1 MEMREDLEKR
11 VRKAGRR
18 AVEYRRMGFH
28 CSESTFLAIN
38 ETLNITDPSMVRI
51 VTGFH
56 GGGGS
61 HRIAEGVDINS
72 VLEGLASGRDRRSP
86 EEAGIQITGHVCGAL
101 ASGIVCIGFLY
112 GRLRPQDDLT
122 CVDELS
128 FDLHSRFLE
137 EFGEKE
143 CLKLREKY
151 VPLSHNNTCE
161 YIYSRGAEIAVR
173 LILEAPKLIRECKK
187 FRSVSDPERERD
199 RQIKK
204 SELLPPL

>member
-1 MEMREDLEKR
+1 MREDLEKR
-11 VRKAGRR
+11 VQKVGRR

-72 VLEGLASGRDRRSP
+72 VLEELASGRDRRSP
-86 EEAGIQITGHVCGAL
+86 EEAGLEITGHLCGAL

-112 GRLRPQDDLT
+112 GRSSPNDDLS

-128 FDLHSRFLE
+128 FELHRRFLKNS
-137 EFGEKE
+137 EKKNALHCE
-143 CLKLREKY
+143 RNMFPSATTTLASIFMVRAQKL
-151 VPLSHNNTCE
+151 
-161 YIYSRGAEIAVR
+161 
-173 LILEAPKLIRECKK
+173 
-187 FRSVSDPERERD
+187 
-199 RQIKK
+199 Q
-204 SELLPPL
+204 